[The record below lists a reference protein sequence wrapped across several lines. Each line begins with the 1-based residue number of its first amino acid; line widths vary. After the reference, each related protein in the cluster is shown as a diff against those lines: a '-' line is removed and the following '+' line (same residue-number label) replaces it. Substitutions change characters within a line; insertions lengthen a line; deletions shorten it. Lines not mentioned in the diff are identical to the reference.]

1 MLETNPPVEEALILI
16 CKKCGEK
23 LQDRKK
29 DENPARELQHALKSA
44 IKSEFGKHRLRAVLT
59 DCMDL
64 CPKSGVTV
72 AYVDLKSGPGEFFI
86 LSEEDLD
93 LPPEKILKK
102 IRG

>member
-1 MLETNPPVEEALILI
+1 MLEAQPPVEEALILI
-16 CKKCGEK
+16 CRKCGEK

-44 IKSEFGKHRLRAVLT
+44 IKAEYGKRRVRAVLT

-64 CPKSGVTV
+64 CPKNAITI
-72 AYVDLKSGPGEFFI
+72 AHVDLQKGPGEFFI
-86 LSEEDLD
+86 LPEEDLD
-93 LPPEKILKK
+93 LPPEKILKR